1 MTFADWFATSPI
13 ASWLRTFVAI
23 ILAMFI
29 ADGAD
34 IFAVDAADLRAWVAA
49 GFAAILPVIVR
60 WLNPQDAEFGRGS
73 IVFEP
78 FDVWDEDDSE
88 PEASR

>member
-23 ILAMFI
+23 VVAMFI

-34 IFAVDAADLRAWVAA
+34 VFAVDATDLRAFLAA
-49 GFAAILPVIVR
+49 GFAATLPAVVR
-60 WLNPQDAEFGRGS
+60 YLNPSDVEFGRGA
-73 IVFEP
+73 IEFTP
-78 FDVWDEDDSE
+78 FDVWGDEDEDDN
-88 PEASR
+88 A

>member
-13 ASWLRTFVAI
+13 ASWIRTFVAI
-23 ILAMFI
+23 IVAMFI

-34 IFAVDAADLRAWVAA
+34 IFAVDATDLRAFLAA
-49 GFAAILPVIVR
+49 GFSATLPAVVR

-73 IVFEP
+73 IVFQP
-78 FDVWDEDDSE
+78 FDVWDEDEDTVQ
-88 PEASR
+88 P

>member
-1 MTFADWFATSPI
+1 MDFPDWFATSPI

-23 ILAMFI
+23 VIAMFI

-34 IFAVDAADLRAWVAA
+34 IFAVDSTDLRSWLAA
-49 GFAAILPVIVR
+49 GFAATLPMIVR

-73 IVFEP
+73 ITFKP
-78 FDVWDEDDSE
+78 FDVWDDDEEDGK
-88 PEASR
+88 

>member
-1 MTFADWFATSPI
+1 MTFADWFATSPV

-34 IFAVDAADLRAWVAA
+34 IFAVDATDLRAFLAA
-49 GFAAILPVIVR
+49 AFAATLPAVVR
-60 WLNPQDAEFGRGS
+60 WLNPMDAEFGRGS

-78 FDVWDEDDSE
+78 FDVWDDEDDE
-88 PEASR
+88 VQA